1 MADERDLKHFAEMAN
16 ENKPKFK
23 FENSMQLALVLDV
36 KHNELMKFYWYLENQ
51 IVKRRHLI
59 RCCLVVTDEG
69 NNFIKDMSDAFI
81 LAAFVHFGK
90 KNSLT
95 INDF

>member
-1 MADERDLKHFAEMAN
+1 MED
-16 ENKPKFK
+16 KPKFK
-23 FENSMQLALVLDV
+23 FENSMQLALVLDI
-36 KHNELMKFYWYLENQ
+36 KHNELMKFYWYLEEQ

-59 RCCLVVTDEG
+59 RCCTVFTDEG
-69 NNFIKDMSDAFI
+69 QTFIKDMSDAFI
-81 LAAFVHFGK
+81 LAAFVQFGK

>member
-16 ENKPKFK
+16 ENKPKFN

-36 KHNELMKFYWYLENQ
+36 KHNELMKFYWFLENQ
-51 IVKRRHLI
+51 IVKRRYLIKCHLVI
-59 RCCLVVTDEG
+59 TDEG
-69 NNFIKDMSDAFI
+69 QNFLKSMTDAFI

-90 KNSLT
+90 KNSIG

>member
-1 MADERDLKHFAEMAN
+1 MCIRD
-16 ENKPKFK
+16 
-23 FENSMQLALVLDV
+23 
-36 KHNELMKFYWYLENQ
+36 
-51 IVKRRHLI
+51 R
-59 RCCLVVTDEG
+59 
-69 NNFIKDMSDAFI
+69 DMSDAFI